1 MKSNLGV
8 WLVRARSAGNLYP
21 KPHINMHQNKN
32 FTNLILLT
40 SNTKYYI
47 LEGWQEIKAPAICFN
62 INPQLFFS
70 KRFLTP
76 SLTDCRKTTRIEE
89 LKSKLGGRL
98 TKIILAKL
106 LEKVWTEIEKK
117 MWVKGESKVG
127 QDLSQLETIEWKKYF
142 LKRFYFC
149 SNPEFRENILLS
161 LNPIEARETVVF
173 LEFWCSEL
181 RNNLDLRSR
190 CL

>member
-70 KRFLTP
+70 TRFLTQ
-76 SLTDCRKTTRIEE
+76 SLTDCRKTTRIWA
-89 LKSKLGGRL
+89 LKSKLGGRY
-98 TKIILAKL
+98 TKIAGESLDRNR
-106 LEKVWTEIEKK
+106 KK
-117 MWVKGESKVG
+117 RCCESKVSRKW
-127 QDLSQLETIEWKKYF
+127 DRIWVNLKVLSEKSTF
-142 LKRFYFC
+142 
-149 SNPEFRENILLS
+149 
-161 LNPIEARETVVF
+161 
-173 LEFWCSEL
+173 
-181 RNNLDLRSR
+181 
-190 CL
+190 